1 MESDEYLTLSRPS
14 EGYFSDLRSK
24 FLSFAR
30 HVDSAEEATGFVAQ
44 TRNEYHDARHVAY
57 AYILGY
63 TGETYRASDDG
74 EPSGTAG
81 RPILGQMRS
90 AGLTFTAVCVV
101 RYFGGVKLGTS
112 RLTAAY
118 KAAAA
123 DALAHADM
131 QTRRREKVLR
141 LRFAYERMGAAM
153 RAVREADAKVL
164 ENGYADG
171 EACLR
176 VAVRLS
182 AEEDLRSR
190 LDRTIKVQGD
200 GE

>member
-1 MESDEYLTLSRPS
+1 MESDEYITLSCHS
-14 EGYFSDLRSK
+14 EGYFTDLRSK
-24 FLSFAR
+24 FISLAC
-30 HVDSAEEATGFVAQ
+30 HVDSAEEAMNFVAQ

-63 TGETYRASDDG
+63 VGETYRASDDG

-81 RPILGQMRS
+81 RPILGLMRS
-90 AGLTFTAVCVV
+90 AGLTFAAVCVV

-123 DALAHADM
+123 DALAHADL
-131 QTRRREKVLR
+131 QTCRREKVLR
-141 LRFAYERMGAAM
+141 LRFAYERMSAAM
-153 RAVREADAKVL
+153 RAVRDVDAKVL
-164 ENGYADG
+164 ENGYANG

-182 AEEDLRSR
+182 AEENLRSR
-190 LDRTIKVQGD
+190 LDRTIKVVGD
-200 GE
+200 EK